1 MLWVAGAPIV
11 CEPMS
16 EEWRLQVELDDEE
29 HGLSLGERLRSMSLD
44 DEARQRLGERAIVTR
59 DGSCLFVY
67 TDSEEAA
74 REAEG
79 VVREL
84 LEEDELSAEM
94 WLARWHPDAE
104 EWKDA
109 EVPLPRG
116 EGEREAERR
125 GREAAA
131 LARAEETGE
140 LPYEVSVE
148 LPRLAEAED
157 LERSLREEGLP
168 VHRRWRHV
176 LVGAPSEERAEELA
190 ERLRR
195 DLEEAEVSI
204 EAHGVRYPAFTLLGW
219 ST

>member
-1 MLWVAGAPIV
+1 VT
-11 CEPMS
+11 
-16 EEWRLQVELDDEE
+16 EEWRLQVELDDER
-29 HGLSLGERLRSMSLD
+29 HGLSLGERLRSFALD
-44 DEARQRLGERAIVTR
+44 DEARQRLGDRAVVTR
-59 DGSCLFVY
+59 DGSRIFVY

-74 REAEG
+74 REAER

-109 EVPLPRG
+109 EVPLPRS

-131 LARAEETGE
+131 LARAEDTGE
-140 LPYEVSVE
+140 LPFEVSVE
-148 LPRLAEAED
+148 LPRLAQAEE
-157 LERSLREEGLP
+157 LERSLREEGLR

-176 LVGAPSEERAEELA
+176 LIGAPSEERAEELA
-190 ERLRR
+190 ERLRG
-195 DLEEAEVSI
+195 DLEDAEVSI
-204 EAHGVRYPAFTLLGW
+204 ETHGVRYPAFTLLGW

>member
-1 MLWVAGAPIV
+1 MT
-11 CEPMS
+11 
-16 EEWRLQVELDDEE
+16 EEWRLQVELDDEQ
-29 HGLSLGERLRSMSLD
+29 HGLSLGERLRSASLD
-44 DEARQRLGERAIVTR
+44 DQARERLGDRAIVTR
-59 DGSCLFVY
+59 DGSNLFVY

-74 REAEG
+74 REAER

-84 LEEDELSAEM
+84 LSEDELSAEI

-109 EVPLPRG
+109 EVPLPET

-131 LARAEETGE
+131 LARAEDTGE
-140 LPYEVSVE
+140 LPYEVSVG
-148 LPRLAEAED
+148 LPRLGQAEE
-157 LERSLREEGLP
+157 LERSLRDEGLP

-190 ERLRR
+190 DRLRGE
-195 DLEEAEVSI
+195 LQGAEVSV
-204 EAHGVRYPAFTLLGW
+204 EAHGVRYSAFTLLGW
-219 ST
+219 SS